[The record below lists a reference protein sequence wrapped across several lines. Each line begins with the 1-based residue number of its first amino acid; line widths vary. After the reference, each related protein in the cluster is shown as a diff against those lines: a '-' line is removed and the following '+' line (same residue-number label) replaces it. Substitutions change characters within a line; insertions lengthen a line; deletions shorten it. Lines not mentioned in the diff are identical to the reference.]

1 MKKSRTYIAIPP
13 GETIK
18 EQLIERGMKQKEF
31 AVRMG
36 VSEKHIS
43 KLINGEVQLT
53 IEMARKLE
61 MVLGV
66 PTQFWCNLEAIYR
79 EDIAKVNEE
88 NTMQADIEISTRMP
102 YEQMVEKGWIVDVS
116 KTSERVIH
124 LRKYFEIA
132 ELKYLQATWVPR
144 IACRKLS
151 EENKDDCVLIAWAQ
165 KARVEARKI
174 ETKPVNV
181 EKLEGE
187 IPKIQKWM
195 SLELNKVQPKLEKS
209 LAEFGVAIV
218 FLPHMKESFLHG
230 ATFWDGNKIVIGL
243 TTGRGEKKEF
253 WFNLFHELAHILYGH
268 LEKADGISEE
278 DERCA
283 DKYAEKCLAQ
293 QAG

>member
-61 MVLGV
+61 MVLGT

-88 NTMQADIEISTRMP
+88 NTMQEDIEISKKMP
-102 YEQMVEKGWIVDVS
+102 YEQMVEKGWIVDVGNV
-116 KTSERVIH
+116 SEKVIH

-132 ELKYLQATWVPR
+132 ELKYLQSTLVPR

-165 KARVEARKI
+165 KARIEARKI
-174 ETKPVNV
+174 KTKPVDID
-181 EKLEGE
+181 KLKRE
-187 IPKIQKWM
+187 IPQIQGWM
-195 SLELNKVQPKLEKS
+195 SLELNKVQPELKKI
-209 LAEFGVAIV
+209 LAECGIAIV
-218 FLPHMKESFLHG
+218 FLPRMKESFLHG
-230 ATFWDGNKIVIGL
+230 ATFSDGNKIVVGL
-243 TTGRGEKKEF
+243 TTDGGEKQEF
-253 WFNLFHELAHILYGH
+253 WFNLFHELAHIIYGH
-268 LEKADGISEE
+268 LEKADGISEA

-283 DKYAEKCLAQ
+283 DKYAEVHMMN
-293 QAG
+293 